1 MTKSKDLRD
10 VVIAHYQ
17 NGKNAPEISTML
29 ANKVH
34 FIDGYGDLIK
44 VVWLMHVKSS
54 GRRRTGTTKRVI
66 KLIERRVRSQSTRK
80 DWRTMAKDFLS
91 VRFFWKVNHKVME
104 HFLLE

>member
-34 FIDGYGDLIK
+34 RVTVHRWIRRFNQSGSVNARKL
-44 VVWLMHVKSS
+44 S
-54 GRRRTGTTKRVI
+54 GRRRTGTATRGI

-91 VRFFWKVNHKVME
+91 VLFFRK
-104 HFLLE
+104 